1 MSDKKGQR
9 VLVVEDDLS
18 ILTGLSMSLRY
29 EGFEV
34 LQAQDGKAGLQKAL
48 DEAPDLMVLDI
59 MMPQLNGY
67 EVMEELRKRGSTLP
81 VIVLSARGMERDK
94 VTGLD
99 LGADDYLV
107 KPFGLQELLARIRS
121 VLRRRE
127 RDEPQVLAFDDTRI
141 DLRSKHVTRAG
152 APVELTAQEF
162 KLLAHFV
169 GNPGRTFSRDELLS
183 AAWGYG
189 YEGTARTVDNFVS
202 QLRAKF
208 EKNPDEPVRF
218 STVRGLGYRFDA
230 EPRS

>member
-1 MSDKKGQR
+1 MTDKKGQR
-9 VLVVEDDLS
+9 ILVVEDDLS

-34 LQAQDGKAGLQKAL
+34 LQAQDGKVGLQKAL
-48 DEAPDLMVLDI
+48 DEAPDLIVLDI

-67 EVMEELRKRGSTLP
+67 EVMEELRKRESKTP
-81 VIVLSARGMERDK
+81 VIVLSARGQERDK
-94 VTGLD
+94 VIGLD

-107 KPFGLQELLARIRS
+107 KPFSLQELLARIRS
-121 VLRRRE
+121 VLRRRD
-127 RDEPQVLAFDDTRI
+127 RDEPQWLSFDDTRI
-141 DLRSKHVTRAG
+141 DLRSKTVTRAG
-152 APVELTAQEF
+152 VAIELTAQEF

-202 QLRAKF
+202 QLRSKF
-208 EKNPDEPVRF
+208 EKAPDEPAHF
-218 STVRGLGYRFDA
+218 STVRGLGYRFD
-230 EPRS
+230 P

>member
-1 MSDKKGQR
+1 MTDKKGQR
-9 VLVVEDDLS
+9 ILVVEDDLS

-34 LQAQDGKAGLQKAL
+34 LQAQDGKVGLQKAL
-48 DEAPDLMVLDI
+48 DEAPDLIVLDI

-67 EVMEELRKRGSTLP
+67 EVMEELRKRESKTP
-81 VIVLSARGMERDK
+81 VIVLSARGQERDK

-107 KPFGLQELLARIRS
+107 KPFSLQELLARIRS
-121 VLRRRE
+121 VLRRRD
-127 RDEPQVLAFDDTRI
+127 RDEPQWLSFDDTRI
-141 DLRSKHVTRAG
+141 DLRSKTVTRAG
-152 APVELTAQEF
+152 VAIELTAQEF

-208 EKNPDEPVRF
+208 EKAPDEPTHF
-218 STVRGLGYRFDA
+218 STVRGLGYRFD
-230 EPRS
+230 P